1 MNRRA
6 PGGHAPVGARPP
18 HPLILRS
25 ERSERLEGWAM
36 DTAFVAHPSRRAE
49 AGAPQDEGV
58 RWIDVGFGVGFEDG
72 LGATGKMFHVKHF
85 NQI

>member
-1 MNRRA
+1 
-6 PGGHAPVGARPP
+6 
-18 HPLILRS
+18 
-25 ERSERLEGWAM
+25 M

-85 NQI
+85 NRI